1 LNRVANMSIAGISVR
16 PVTRRRA
23 RTRASYYLADGLVA
37 MVLLAA
43 MLISY
48 SYYHQM
54 RAELSTARE
63 EFARVDAQ
71 TRAASVENE
80 RLAAEIEALRRDP
93 ETIEKAA
100 RQELG
105 LVREGEVVLTL
116 DQSPSVRP

>member
-1 LNRVANMSIAGISVR
+1 LNRVANMPIAGISVR

-54 RAELSTARE
+54 RAELSNARE
-63 EFARVDAQ
+63 EFARVEAQ

-93 ETIEKAA
+93 EAIEKAA

-105 LVREGEVVLTL
+105 LVREGELVLTL
-116 DQSPSVRP
+116 DQSPGIRP